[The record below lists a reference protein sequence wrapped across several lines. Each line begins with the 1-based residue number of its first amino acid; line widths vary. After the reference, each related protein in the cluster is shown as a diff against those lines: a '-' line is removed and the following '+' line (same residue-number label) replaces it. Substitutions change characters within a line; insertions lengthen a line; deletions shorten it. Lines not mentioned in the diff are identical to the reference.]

1 MGIDLAGKNKIPTTA
16 CRRQCNH
23 ALPSARLIAAAVA
36 VMFPAMGMSAQE
48 RLDWLRLARSG
59 GIGPVTIRDL
69 IAFYGT
75 ATKALEALPD
85 LVRRGGGVRPVRIC
99 ARQDAERE
107 IEALAKRGARLI
119 ARPDPDYPE
128 ALAALEDAPPVITVK
143 GRAELLQPEKIALV
157 GARNASAN
165 GRRIASDLAAGLAQ
179 AGAVVV
185 SGMARGIDTAAH
197 LGALNAGSDS
207 GGTIAVVAGGIDV
220 LYPPENGALF
230 ERLGAEGLMVAE
242 SPPGTEPVARHFP
255 RRNRI
260 ISGLS
265 RAVVVVE
272 AALKSGS
279 LITARYALDQGREV
293 MAVPGSPLDPRCRG
307 ANRLIREGARL
318 VEDFAQVLES
328 LDGLA
333 GLNLKFHENLNFN
346 QQVSEIDTFSEADR
360 VREDVLSLL
369 GPSPVMVDELV
380 RQCHC
385 SPPVLGMVLL
395 ELDLAGRLERHPGN
409 RVSLLMQAA

>member
-1 MGIDLAGKNKIPTTA
+1 MGTSDPEKLN
-16 CRRQCNH
+16 
-23 ALPSARLIAAAVA
+23 
-36 VMFPAMGMSAQE
+36 
-48 RLDWLRLARSG
+48 WLRLARSS

-69 IAFYGT
+69 IAYFGT
-75 ATKALEALPD
+75 AAKALDALPD
-85 LVRRGGGVRPVRIC
+85 LARRGGGARPVRLC
-99 ARQDAERE
+99 SKQEAERE
-107 IEALAKRGARLI
+107 IEALAKRGARLV
-119 ARPDPDYPE
+119 ARPEPDYPE
-128 ALAALEDAPPVITVK
+128 ALAALDDAPPVITVK
-143 GRAELLQPEKIALV
+143 GRAELLNPSKIALV

-165 GRRIASDLAAGLAQ
+165 GRRIAADIASGLAR
-179 AGAVVV
+179 AGTVVV

-197 LGALNAGSDS
+197 LGALDARSQD

-220 LYPPENGALF
+220 LYPPENAALF
-230 ERLGAEGLMVAE
+230 ERLGNEGLIIAE
-242 SPPGTEPVARHFP
+242 CALGTEPVARHFP

-279 LITARYALDQGREV
+279 LITARCALDQGREV

-318 VEDFAQVLES
+318 VEDFEQVLES
-328 LDGLA
+328 LDGLI
-333 GLNLKFHENLNFN
+333 GPDLKFHENLRSDSH
-346 QQVSEIDTFSEADR
+346 VSESIVLSEADR
-360 VREDVLSLL
+360 VRGEVLSLL

>member
-1 MGIDLAGKNKIPTTA
+1 MGTGAYT
-16 CRRQCNH
+16 
-23 ALPSARLIAAAVA
+23 VE
-36 VMFPAMGMSAQE
+36 QE
-48 RLDWLRLARSG
+48 RLDWLRLSRSG

-69 IAFYGT
+69 VGYFGS

-85 LVRRGGGVRPVRIC
+85 LAKRGGGSRPVRIC
-99 ARQDAERE
+99 SKAEAERE
-107 IEALAKRGARLI
+107 IETLAKLGARLI
-119 ARPDPDYPE
+119 ARSDPDYPE
-128 ALAALEDAPPVITVK
+128 ALGALEDAPPVITAK
-143 GRAELLQPEKIALV
+143 GRIDLLQGPPIALV

-165 GRRIASDLAAGLAQ
+165 GRRIAADMAAGLARS
-179 AGAVVV
+179 GVVVV

-197 LGALNAGSDS
+197 LGALEAGAET
-207 GGTIAVVAGGIDV
+207 GGTIAVLAGGIDI
-220 LYPPENGALF
+220 LYPPENGPLF
-230 ERLGAEGLMVAE
+230 ERLGRDGLLVAE
-242 SPPGTEPVARHFP
+242 LSPGTEPIARHFP

-265 RAVVVVE
+265 RAVVVIE
-272 AALKSGS
+272 AAVKSGS
-279 LITARYALDQGREV
+279 LITARFALDQGREV

-333 GLNLKFHENLNFN
+333 GSHLKFHQNLKLTN
-346 QQVSEIDTFSEADR
+346 QVTESNTLSEADKIR
-360 VREDVLSLL
+360 DEVLSLL
-369 GPSPVMVDELV
+369 GPSPVTVDELV

-385 SPPVLGMVLL
+385 SPPVLGLILL

>member
-1 MGIDLAGKNKIPTTA
+1 M
-16 CRRQCNH
+16 
-23 ALPSARLIAAAVA
+23 AVHEN
-36 VMFPAMGMSAQE
+36 E
-48 RLDWLRLARSG
+48 RLAWLRLARSG

-69 IAFYGT
+69 IGYFGSA
-75 ATKALEALPD
+75 AKALDALPD
-85 LVRRGGGVRPVRIC
+85 LAKRGGGSRPVRLC
-99 ARQDAERE
+99 PKADAERE
-107 IEALAKRGARLI
+107 LAALTKLGARLI
-119 ARPDPDYPE
+119 ARPEPDYPE

-143 GRAELLQPEKIALV
+143 GRADLLQGTKIALV

-165 GRRIASDLAAGLAQ
+165 GRKIASDMAAGLAQ
-179 AGAVVV
+179 SGIVVV

-197 LGALNAGSDS
+197 LGALNAGSETGGTIAPAAG

-220 LYPPENGALF
+220 LYPPENAALF
-230 ERLGAEGLMVAE
+230 ERLGAEGLIVAE
-242 SPPGTEPVARHFP
+242 SAPGTEPIARHFP

-265 RAVVVVE
+265 RSVVVIE

-307 ANRLIREGARL
+307 ANRLIRDGARL

-333 GLNLKFHENLNFN
+333 PSHLRFHENLKFEHQLTENN
-346 QQVSEIDTFSEADR
+346 TLSDTDK
-360 VREDVLSLL
+360 VRDLVLSLL

-385 SPPVLGMVLL
+385 SPPVMGMVLL

>member
-1 MGIDLAGKNKIPTTA
+1 MGISN
-16 CRRQCNH
+16 
-23 ALPSARLIAAAVA
+23 
-36 VMFPAMGMSAQE
+36 QE
-48 RLDWLRLARSG
+48 RLDWLRLARSS
-59 GIGPVTIRDL
+59 GIGPITIRDL
-69 IAFYGT
+69 IAYFGT
-75 ATKALEALPD
+75 AAKALEALPD
-85 LVRRGGGVRPVRIC
+85 LARRGGGRRPVRLC
-99 ARQDAERE
+99 TKQEAERE
-107 IEALAKRGARLI
+107 IAALAKLGARLI
-119 ARPDPDYPE
+119 VRPEPDYPE

-143 GRAELLQPEKIALV
+143 GRTELLKPDKIALV

-165 GRRIASDLAAGLAQ
+165 GRRIATDMAAGLVR
-179 AGAVVV
+179 AGTVVV

-197 LGALNAGSDS
+197 LGALDTRAED

-220 LYPPENGALF
+220 LYPPENAQLF
-230 ERLGAEGLMVAE
+230 DRLGAEGLIVAE
-242 SPPGTEPVARHFP
+242 SPPGTEPVARLFP

-272 AALKSGS
+272 AALRSGS
-279 LITARYALDQGREV
+279 LITARYALDQGRDV
-293 MAVPGSPLDPRCRG
+293 LAVPGSPLDPRCRG

-318 VEDFAQVLES
+318 VEDFEQVLES
-328 LDGLA
+328 LDGLI
-333 GLNLKFHENLNFN
+333 GRDLRFHENLRIDHQASETDTLNEVD
-346 QQVSEIDTFSEADR
+346 QVRDE
-360 VREDVLSLL
+360 VLSLL

>member
-1 MGIDLAGKNKIPTTA
+1 MRIEDK
-16 CRRQCNH
+16 
-23 ALPSARLIAAAVA
+23 
-36 VMFPAMGMSAQE
+36 E
-48 RLDWLRLARSG
+48 RLDWLRLARSS
-59 GIGPVTIRDL
+59 GIGPVTVRDL
-69 IAFYGT
+69 IAFTGT
-75 ATKALEALPD
+75 AAKALEALPD
-85 LVRRGGGVRPVRIC
+85 LARRGGGARPVRIC
-99 ARQDAERE
+99 AKAEAERE

-119 ARPDPDYPE
+119 ARVEPDYPE
-128 ALAALEDAPPVITVK
+128 ALAALEDAPPVIAVK
-143 GRAELLQPEKIALV
+143 GRADLLQPNKIALV

-165 GRRIASDLAAGLAQ
+165 GRHIASNLAAGLAG
-179 AGAVVV
+179 AGAVVI

-197 LGALNAGSDS
+197 LGALNARSET

-230 ERLGAEGLMVAE
+230 ERLGAEGLIVAE
-242 SPPGTEPVARHFP
+242 AALGTEPAARHFP

-272 AALKSGS
+272 AALRSGS

-307 ANRLIREGARL
+307 ANRLIRDGARL
-318 VEDFAQVLES
+318 VEDFEQVLES

-333 GLNLKFHENLNFN
+333 GPNLRFHENLNF
-346 QQVSEIDTFSEADR
+346 SEQATEINTLSETDR
-360 VREDVLSLL
+360 VRNEVLSLL

-395 ELDLAGRLERHPGN
+395 ELDLAGRLERYPGN

>member
-1 MGIDLAGKNKIPTTA
+1 MGI
-16 CRRQCNH
+16 
-23 ALPSARLIAAAVA
+23 SE
-36 VMFPAMGMSAQE
+36 QE
-48 RLDWLRLARSG
+48 RLNWLRLARSG

-69 IAFYGT
+69 IAYFGT

-85 LVRRGGGVRPVRIC
+85 LSRRGGKSRPVRVC
-99 ARQDAERE
+99 PQPEAERE
-107 IEALAKRGARLI
+107 IEALARLGARLI
-119 ARPDPDYPE
+119 ARPDPDYPQ
-128 ALAALEDAPPVITVK
+128 ALAATEDAPPVITVK
-143 GRAELLQPEKIALV
+143 GRIELLQPPKVALV

-165 GRRIASDLAAGLAQ
+165 GRRIAREMATGLAG
-179 AGAVVV
+179 AGTVVV

-197 LGALNAGSDS
+197 LGALETTPGM

-220 LYPPENGALF
+220 LYPPENAALF
-230 ERLGAEGLMVAE
+230 DRLGKEGLIVAE
-242 SPPGTEPVARHFP
+242 AAPGTEPIARHFP

-265 RAVVVVE
+265 LAVLVIE

-279 LITARYALDQGREV
+279 LITARFALDQGREV
-293 MAVPGSPLDPRCRG
+293 MAVPGSPLDPRSRG
-307 ANRLIREGARL
+307 ANRLIRDGARL
-318 VEDFAQVLES
+318 VEDFEQVLES
-328 LDGLA
+328 LGGFAMPQLR
-333 GLNLKFHENLNFN
+333 FHESLNFDD
-346 QQVSEIDTFSEADR
+346 QPAEINTLSEADR

>member
-1 MGIDLAGKNKIPTTA
+1 MFRGMGIA
-16 CRRQCNH
+16 Q
-23 ALPSARLIAAAVA
+23 
-36 VMFPAMGMSAQE
+36 QE
-48 RLDWLRLARSG
+48 RLDWLRLARSS

-69 IAFYGT
+69 IGYFGSAG
-75 ATKALEALPD
+75 KALEALPE
-85 LVRRGGGVRPVRIC
+85 LARRGGRSRPVRVPSK
-99 ARQDAERE
+99 AEAERE
-107 IEALAKRGARLI
+107 LETLAKRGARLI
-119 ARPDPDYPE
+119 ARPEPDYPE

-143 GRAELLQPEKIALV
+143 GRVALLEPVKIALV

-165 GRRIASDLAAGLAQ
+165 GRRIAGDMAAGLAR

-197 LGALNAGSDS
+197 LGALGAGSGS

-220 LYPPENGALF
+220 LYPPENAALF
-230 ERLGAEGLMVAE
+230 ERLGQEGLIVAE

-255 RRNRI
+255 RRNRV

-265 RAVVVVE
+265 RTVVVIE
-272 AALKSGS
+272 AAVKSGS

-318 VEDFAQVLES
+318 VEDFEQVLES
-328 LDGLA
+328 LDGVE
-333 GLNLKFHENLNFN
+333 GLDLRFHENLSFSH
-346 QQVSEIDTFSEADR
+346 QVTENTDLSEASRLRD
-360 VREDVLSLL
+360 EVLSLL
-369 GPSPVMVDELV
+369 GPSPVSVDELV